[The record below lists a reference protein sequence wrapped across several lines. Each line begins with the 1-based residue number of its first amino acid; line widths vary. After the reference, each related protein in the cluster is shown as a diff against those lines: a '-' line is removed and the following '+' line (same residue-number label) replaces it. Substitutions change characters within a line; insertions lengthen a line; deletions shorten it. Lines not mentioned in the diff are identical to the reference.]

1 MIRSRRAAG
10 ALLAA
15 ALLMAG
21 AGCATR
27 APLIETPGHAE
38 LSQTPFYPQ
47 RQFQCGP
54 ASLAMVLGASGVAAT
69 PESLEPKVYLPA
81 RHGSLQVE
89 MLAAPRG
96 LDRISYTLDGELS
109 AITAELDAGRPVLVL
124 HNYGLPFWPRWH
136 YAVVIG
142 YDSARDEVVMRSGV
156 TERQVWSSR
165 QFMRAWDNGGRWAM
179 VLLRPGE
186 LPAEPSTDRYL
197 EAAAAFEKSASVKAA
212 HAVFDAAVRAW
223 PQEPVAWI
231 GRGTAQYRARNFKAA
246 ASDYAAALRL
256 DGSMVGARN
265 NLAMA
270 LLEQGCV
277 RMAQEEIDKVDPGA
291 LPTTLRNE
299 IEDTQRQIREH
310 KAGGAGTCD
319 TRIKTR

>member
-1 MIRSRRAAG
+1 MSRLWRAAG
-10 ALLAA
+10 VLLAA
-15 ALLMAG
+15 ALVAVC

-27 APLIETPGHAE
+27 TPLVEARGHAE
-38 LSQTPFYPQ
+38 LVQTPFYPQ
-47 RQFQCGP
+47 QQYQCGP

-69 PESLEPKVYLPA
+69 PESLEAKVYLPG

-96 LDRISYTLDGELS
+96 MDRLPYTLDGELS

-124 HNYGLPFWPRWH
+124 HNYGLPSWPRWH

-142 YDSARDEVVMRSGV
+142 YDSARDEIVMRSGV
-156 TERQVWSSR
+156 TERQVWPAR

-186 LPAEPSTDRYL
+186 LPAQASAGRYL
-197 EAAAAFEKSASVKAA
+197 EAAAIFEKSATVPATQ
-212 HAVFDAAVRAW
+212 AVFSAATRAW

-231 GRGTAQYRARNFKAA
+231 GSGTAQYRARNFDAA
-246 ASDYAAALRL
+246 ARDYEAALAL
-256 DGSMVGARN
+256 DGSLAGARN

-270 LLEQGCV
+270 LLEKGCP
-277 RMAQEEIDKVDPGA
+277 RQAQAELDKLDPGA
-291 LPTTLRNE
+291 LPTALRNE
-299 IEDTQRQIREH
+299 VEDTQRQIRERGAST
-310 KAGGAGTCD
+310 AGC
-319 TRIKTR
+319 